1 MKREYKMNVG
11 DLVMIKMQE
20 KLCII
25 IKVIARVNNKGDDWF
40 ILRPLAGSLRSVHSR
55 ERHLEKLE
63 AA

>member
-11 DLVMIKMQE
+11 DLVMIKDKE
-20 KLCII
+20 ALCII
-25 IKVIARVNNKGDDWF
+25 IKVIARVNGKGDDWY
-40 ILRPLAGSLRSVHSR
+40 SLRSLVNWKLLTSH